1 MLLNDNPDPRKDIT
15 SCSILLSEGIIE
27 SVENRIS
34 SSLKLKS
41 VIALVLLYKRK
52 LPESVKTK
60 KEPSSKVYISCKD
73 KLIDLKEIQTVEMEL
88 TKLVF

>member
-1 MLLNDNPDPRKDIT
+1 M
-15 SCSILLSEGIIE
+15 
-27 SVENRIS
+27 ENRIS

-60 KEPSSKVYISCKD
+60 EEPSSEVYISCRD